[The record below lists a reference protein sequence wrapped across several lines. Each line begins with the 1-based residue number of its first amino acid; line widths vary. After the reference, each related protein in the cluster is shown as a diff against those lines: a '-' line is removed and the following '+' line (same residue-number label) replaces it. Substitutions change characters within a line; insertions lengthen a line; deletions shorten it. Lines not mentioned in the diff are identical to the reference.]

1 MAGGFLD
8 ITFTVDGVDEVRQK
22 FVTWGKA
29 IQDLTPAWQLVG
41 DDVRADFM
49 LNMIG
54 EGALFGG
61 KGGWAP
67 LAASTLREKARLGY
81 GAMPILWRT
90 GTLGNSLAVKGA
102 EGNVNIVTP
111 GGVTLGTDVAYA
123 HFHQDGTER
132 MPARKVVGLTRQR
145 KSGVVKRL
153 GDYIREQARAAGL
166 NAS

>member
-8 ITFTVDGVDEVRQK
+8 ITFSVDGVDEVRQS

-29 IQDLTPAWQLVG
+29 IEDLTPAWQAVA

-54 EGALFGG
+54 EGSLFA
-61 KGGWAP
+61 GGWAP
-67 LAASTLREKARLGY
+67 LAESTLTEKRRAGY
-81 GAMPILWRT
+81 GAMPILWRS
-90 GTLGNSLAVKGA
+90 GDLGESLVTAGA
-102 EGNVNIVTP
+102 EGNVSIIGP
-111 GGVTLGTDVAYA
+111 DGVTLGTAIRYA
-123 HFHQDGTER
+123 SFHQQGTTK
-132 MPARKVVGLTRQR
+132 MPARKIVGLTWQR

-153 GDYIREQARAAGL
+153 GDYVREQARAAGL